1 MKRYLVNVWTRR
13 SYSKWI
19 TAESEEQARKVA
31 TEAYDSEELVPDG
44 NEEIDAIYVVDD
56 EEVEDE

>member
-1 MKRYLVNVWTRR
+1 MQTDEIFNKLLTKCEEYYN
-13 SYSKWI
+13 
-19 TAESEEQARKVA
+19 SEEI
-31 TEAYDSEELVPDG
+31 SPDD

>member
-1 MKRYLVNVWTRR
+1 M
-13 SYSKWI
+13 WI
-19 TAESEEQARKVA
+19 PAESEEQAKEIA
-31 TEAYDSEELVPDG
+31 AEAYNSEEVIPDD

>member
-1 MKRYLVNVWTRR
+1 MWVP
-13 SYSKWI
+13 
-19 TAESEEQARKVA
+19 AESEEQAKEIA
-31 TEAYDSEELVPDG
+31 AEAYNSEEISPDD

>member
-19 TAESEEQARKVA
+19 TAESEEQAKEIA
-31 TEAYDSEELVPDG
+31 EEAYNSEEISPDD